1 MLISTGL
8 IQYQERV
15 FGSFGG
21 VLKVVKGLIVPSAF
35 LYFIR
40 PYLEYLRNGSHSIS
54 SEWTSCYHYV
64 MNKKKKIVIGV
75 VGAELLYDWLMGR
88 GLSLSFDGEHMGE
101 KSCLLISKAFG
112 IASTLHPDDYRMLH
126 AMVLLTDDTWDEP
139 DIKKYINRH
148 LPSEMQIPGIEEGL
162 RMGMLNITSNYK
174 PVSLTEHDLDTLG
187 KWCSVMQKKAQGK
200 GAAVFSDFLKLTA
213 TLGESTPDVSK
224 EDAEALLRAAMADGD
239 ESFDET
245 IAIAL
250 NYRKGLEIGRE
261 SRTEPRPLTEEEFE
275 DLEGNFDYDDSDVL

>member
-1 MLISTGL
+1 
-8 IQYQERV
+8 
-15 FGSFGG
+15 
-21 VLKVVKGLIVPSAF
+21 
-35 LYFIR
+35 
-40 PYLEYLRNGSHSIS
+40 
-54 SEWTSCYHYV
+54 
-64 MNKKKKIVIGV
+64 MNKKKKIAIGA

-112 IASTLHPDDYRMLH
+112 IASTLHPDDYKTLH

-139 DIKKYINRH
+139 DIKKYISQH
-148 LPSEMQIPGIEEGL
+148 LPSEMKIPGIEEGL
-162 RMGMLNITSNYK
+162 RMGMLNIMSSYK
-174 PVSLTEHDLDTLG
+174 PIPLTEHDLDTLE

-200 GAAVFSDFLKLTA
+200 GAEVFSDFMKLIA
-213 TLGESTPDVSK
+213 ALGESASDISK
-224 EDAEALLRAAMADGD
+224 EDAEALLRAALADGD

-275 DLEGNFDYDDSDVL
+275 DLEGNFDYDDSDTP

>member
-1 MLISTGL
+1 
-8 IQYQERV
+8 
-15 FGSFGG
+15 
-21 VLKVVKGLIVPSAF
+21 
-35 LYFIR
+35 
-40 PYLEYLRNGSHSIS
+40 
-54 SEWTSCYHYV
+54 
-64 MNKKKKIVIGV
+64 MNKKKNIVIGV

-112 IASTLHPDDYRMLH
+112 IASTLHPDDYKTLH
-126 AMVLLTDDTWDEP
+126 AMLLLTDDTWDEP
-139 DIKKYINRH
+139 DIKKYISQH

-174 PVSLTEHDLDTLG
+174 PVPLTEHDLDTLG
-187 KWCSVMQKKAQGK
+187 KWCSVMQTKAQGA

-224 EDAEALLRAAMADGD
+224 EDAEALLRAALADGD